1 MTLWNNSIIAQLK
14 LAIPELQEKY
24 GVDANIS
31 LNVDFDF
38 ETEAPFNIYMNRG
51 LVFGGEK
58 GVICNFDV

>member
-24 GVDANIS
+24 GADANIS

-38 ETEAPFNIYMNRG
+38 ETEAPFNIDMNRG

-58 GVICNFDV
+58 GIICNFDV